1 MCAPWEVVSVTKREQ
16 AEGLSCGVVTIELA
30 IRKGQLVPCPK
41 CGRMCKRHDRKW
53 REWRHRDL
61 MEWRTLLRAAV
72 PRANCPEH
80 GVHQIDVPW
89 AESHGRQTVALER
102 AVIDDLKLMSMQAA
116 ARKHGLGGSQ
126 VSRLMERAVARGLAR
141 REQRHPKRIGID
153 ETSFQKRHE
162 YVTLV
167 TDHDP
172 ARGRRGTV
180 LHVADG
186 KDSNAIEG
194 FFKEL
199 GLAGCAGIETAAM
212 DFAPAYMKAAFVHT
226 NADICIDHFHVTS
239 LVVKALEQVRRTE
252 HSKLTR
258 QGDDRLKGTRFD
270 WLMTPERMPPQRRKR
285 LDEMLKQDLR
295 VCEAWRLKEWVAE
308 IWALKDRRHAYHA
321 WEAWYQEVMRS
332 GLSPMMRAARTIWK
346 HIEEILNASMLGI
359 SNALSESINSKVQW
373 IKRQACG
380 YRNRRN
386 FRAAIYFHLGG
397 LDLYPRPTFHTL
409 P

>member
-1 MCAPWEVVSVTKREQ
+1 M
-16 AEGLSCGVVTIELA
+16 
-30 IRKGQLVPCPK
+30 
-41 CGRMCKRHDRKW
+41 
-53 REWRHRDL
+53 
-61 MEWRTLLRAAV
+61 
-72 PRANCPEH
+72 
-80 GVHQIDVPW
+80 
-89 AESHGRQTVALER
+89 
-102 AVIDDLKLMSMQAA
+102 IDDLKLMSMQAA

-141 REQRHPKRIGID
+141 RERRHPKRIGID

-180 LHVADG
+180 LHVADDKG
-186 KDSNAIEG
+186 SNAIEG
-194 FFKEL
+194 FFK
-199 GLAGCAGIETAAM
+199 GLRPSGCAGVETAAM
-212 DFAPAYMKAAFVHT
+212 DFAPAYMRAAFVHT
-226 NADICIDHFHVTS
+226 DADICIDHFHVTS

-270 WLMTPERMPPQRRKR
+270 WLMTPERMSPQRRKR
-285 LDEMLKQDLR
+285 LDGMLKQDLR
-295 VCEAWRLKEWVAE
+295 VCEAWRLKEWIAE

-332 GLSPMMRAARTIWK
+332 GLSPMIRAARTIWK

-359 SNALSESINSKVQW
+359 SNALSESINSKVNGSSGRLAATGIAGISAPPSTFTW
-373 IKRQACG
+373 EALTSTLAPHSTHFREAPYFI
-380 YRNRRN
+380 YRMNSVG
-386 FRAAIYFHLGG
+386 RAGHLKI
-397 LDLYPRPTFHTL
+397 LPIPTEDRLGKEFARLNAWSRTIHRFCCEVSQKSYK
-409 P
+409 